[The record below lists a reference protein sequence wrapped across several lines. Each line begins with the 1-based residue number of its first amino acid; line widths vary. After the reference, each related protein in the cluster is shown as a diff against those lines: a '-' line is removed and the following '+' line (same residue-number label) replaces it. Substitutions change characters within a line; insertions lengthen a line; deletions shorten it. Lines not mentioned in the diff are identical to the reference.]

1 MSGSLRL
8 GTHRASCMETL
19 HAFFLSFIFIFFTSL
34 KQFPESVATL
44 FSCEAAEMFRR
55 HGGEQVL
62 TEFSFFWSNLSFK
75 LSSVLKISE
84 NNTNHTI
91 PDVRVE
97 PSVAC
102 FKKSKPKPIYM
113 SLTKLSINYQ
123 CRNPSA
129 IVTTVW
135 LIYLCINAFYSDCS
149 SACNHSLFKYDW
161 SVLSEL
167 QTDYKKEPGHSP
179 HEKLAQDSGFTCRYP
194 SIEMKYDHFLS
205 TNSSI
210 SRLNIF
216 PSENENSP
224 SKKKCFKNSAGLRRG
239 EKSSSTSSV
248 SVKKIKN

>member
-44 FSCEAAEMFRR
+44 FSCEAAEMFRL

-75 LSSVLKISE
+75 FSSVLKISE

-135 LIYLCINAFYSDCS
+135 LIYLCINAFFFR
-149 SACNHSLFKYDW
+149 LFICM
-161 SVLSEL
+161 
-167 QTDYKKEPGHSP
+167 QPQP
-179 HEKLAQDSGFTCRYP
+179 IQ
-194 SIEMKYDHFLS
+194 I
-205 TNSSI
+205 
-210 SRLNIF
+210 
-216 PSENENSP
+216 
-224 SKKKCFKNSAGLRRG
+224 
-239 EKSSSTSSV
+239 
-248 SVKKIKN
+248 